1 MSRQA
6 DILSPV
12 PCIAANQPHPH
23 RFFRCLLQLL
33 TCFIAIFFTGFAAF
47 AAETLVSSTRV
58 WPAPDYTR
66 VTIESQQPIRHKLFN
81 LDNPDRLVMD
91 LEDVALSAT
100 LNEIAGK
107 ISADDPYIK
116 GVRAGRFKPGTV
128 RLVFDLK
135 TKVKPE
141 AFALAPIAGYGHRLV
156 LDIYPLTPPDPLLA
170 FLKRRESGQADAP
183 AATVPAPVPVPV
195 PSPGPALTPTPEIAA
210 PEPAPPQV
218 AAKVDG
224 PPAAKPAPRSA
235 RPASDRMITIA
246 IDAGHGG
253 EDPGARGRGG
263 TLEKNVTLS
272 IAQKLKERI
281 DNEPNMRAV
290 LTRDGDF
297 FIPLHMRVEK
307 ARRVRA
313 DLFLSIHA
321 DAFVKPSANG
331 SSVFALSERGA
342 TSVAARW
349 LAKQENDADLIGG
362 VNLGIKDPYLKQT
375 LLDLSQTASIN
386 DSLKLGK
393 AVLQEMGGINR
404 LHKNYVEQAGFAV
417 LKAPDIPS
425 ILIETAFISN
435 PDEERKLRDPAHQN
449 RMADAILTGIKRY
462 FSKNPPLAPAH
473 IANNP

>member
-1 MSRQA
+1 M
-6 DILSPV
+6 P
-12 PCIAANQPHPH
+12 
-23 RFFRCLLQLL
+23 LLLGFTVAL
-33 TCFIAIFFTGFAAF
+33 FTGYAAHS
-47 AAETLVSSTRV
+47 ADTLVISTRV

-66 VTIESQQPIRHKLFN
+66 VTIESQQPIRHQLFN
-81 LDNPDRLVMD
+81 LDNPDRLVLD
-91 LEDVALSAT
+91 LEDVALNAAVT
-100 LNEIAGK
+100 DIAGK
-107 ISADDPYIK
+107 ISAEDPYIK
-116 GVRAGRFKPGTV
+116 GVRAGRFKPGTI

-135 TKVKPE
+135 AKVKPE

-170 FLKRRESGQADAP
+170 FLKRRESGQPETPATTPAP
-183 AATVPAPVPVPV
+183 A
-195 PSPGPALTPTPEIAA
+195 PALTPTPELAA
-210 PEPAPPQV
+210 PEV
-218 AAKVDG
+218 G
-224 PPAAKPAPRSA
+224 PPAAVAKSEPPAPKPAARAA
-235 RPASDRMITIA
+235 RPASERLITIA
-246 IDAGHGG
+246 IDPGHGG
-253 EDPGARGRGG
+253 EDPGARGRSG

-281 DNEPNMRAV
+281 ETEPNMRAV

-313 DLFLSIHA
+313 DLFVSIHA

-435 PDEERKLRDPAHQN
+435 PDEERKLRDPVYQN
-449 RMADAILTGIKRY
+449 KMADAIFAGIKRY
-462 FSKNPPLAPAH
+462 FSKNPPLAPAQ

>member
-1 MSRQA
+1 
-6 DILSPV
+6 
-12 PCIAANQPHPH
+12 
-23 RFFRCLLQLL
+23 
-33 TCFIAIFFTGFAAF
+33 
-47 AAETLVSSTRV
+47 
-58 WPAPDYTR
+58 
-66 VTIESQQPIRHKLFN
+66 
-81 LDNPDRLVMD
+81 
-91 LEDVALSAT
+91 
-100 LNEIAGK
+100 
-107 ISADDPYIK
+107 
-116 GVRAGRFKPGTV
+116 
-128 RLVFDLK
+128 
-135 TKVKPE
+135 
-141 AFALAPIAGYGHRLV
+141 
-156 LDIYPLTPPDPLLA
+156 
-170 FLKRRESGQADAP
+170 
-183 AATVPAPVPVPV
+183 
-195 PSPGPALTPTPEIAA
+195 
-210 PEPAPPQV
+210 
-218 AAKVDG
+218 
-224 PPAAKPAPRSA
+224 
-235 RPASDRMITIA
+235 
-246 IDAGHGG
+246 
-253 EDPGARGRGG
+253 
-263 TLEKNVTLS
+263 
-272 IAQKLKERI
+272 
-281 DNEPNMRAV
+281 V

-435 PDEERKLRDPAHQN
+435 PDEERKLRDPTHQN

-462 FSKNPPLAPAH
+462 FSKNPPLAPSQV
-473 IANNP
+473 ANNP

>member
-1 MSRQA
+1 MT
-6 DILSPV
+6 
-12 PCIAANQPHPH
+12 
-23 RFFRCLLQLL
+23 LLLGFTVAL
-33 TCFIAIFFTGFAAF
+33 FTGYAAH
-47 AAETLVSSTRV
+47 AADTLVSSTRV

-81 LDNPDRLVMD
+81 LDNPDRLVLD
-91 LEDVALSAT
+91 LEDVALNAAVT
-100 LNEIAGK
+100 DIAGK
-107 ISADDPYIK
+107 ISAEDPYIK
-116 GVRAGRFKPGTV
+116 GVRAGRFKPGTI

-135 TKVKPE
+135 AKVKPE

-170 FLKRRESGQADAP
+170 FLKRRESGQPETPATTPAP
-183 AATVPAPVPVPV
+183 A
-195 PSPGPALTPTPEIAA
+195 PALTPTPELAA
-210 PEPAPPQV
+210 PEV
-218 AAKVDG
+218 G
-224 PPAAKPAPRSA
+224 PPAAVAKSEPPAQKPAARAA
-235 RPASDRMITIA
+235 RPASERLITIA
-246 IDAGHGG
+246 IDPGHGG
-253 EDPGARGRGG
+253 EDPGARGRSG

-281 DNEPNMRAV
+281 ETEPNMRAV

-313 DLFLSIHA
+313 DLFVSIHA

-435 PDEERKLRDPAHQN
+435 PDEERKLRDPVYQN
-449 RMADAILTGIKRY
+449 KMADAIFAGIKRY
-462 FSKNPPLAPAH
+462 FSKNPPLAPAQ

>member
-1 MSRQA
+1 M
-6 DILSPV
+6 P
-12 PCIAANQPHPH
+12 
-23 RFFRCLLQLL
+23 LLLGFTVAL
-33 TCFIAIFFTGFAAF
+33 FTGYAAH
-47 AAETLVSSTRV
+47 AADTLVSSTRV

-81 LDNPDRLVMD
+81 LDNPDRLVLD
-91 LEDVALSAT
+91 LEDVALNAAVT
-100 LNEIAGK
+100 DIAGK
-107 ISADDPYIK
+107 ISAEDPYIK
-116 GVRAGRFKPGTV
+116 GVRAGRFKPGTI

-135 TKVKPE
+135 AKVKPE

-170 FLKRRESGQADAP
+170 FLKRRESGQPETPATTPAP
-183 AATVPAPVPVPV
+183 A
-195 PSPGPALTPTPEIAA
+195 PALTPTPELAA
-210 PEPAPPQV
+210 PEV
-218 AAKVDG
+218 G
-224 PPAAKPAPRSA
+224 PPAAVAKSEPPAPKPAARSA
-235 RPASDRMITIA
+235 RPASERLITIA
-246 IDAGHGG
+246 IDPGHGG
-253 EDPGARGRGG
+253 EDPGARGRSG

-281 DNEPNMRAV
+281 ETEPNMRAV

-313 DLFLSIHA
+313 DLFVSIHA

-435 PDEERKLRDPAHQN
+435 PDEERKLRDPVYQN
-449 RMADAILTGIKRY
+449 KMADAIFAGIKRY
-462 FSKNPPLAPAH
+462 FSKNPPLAPAQ